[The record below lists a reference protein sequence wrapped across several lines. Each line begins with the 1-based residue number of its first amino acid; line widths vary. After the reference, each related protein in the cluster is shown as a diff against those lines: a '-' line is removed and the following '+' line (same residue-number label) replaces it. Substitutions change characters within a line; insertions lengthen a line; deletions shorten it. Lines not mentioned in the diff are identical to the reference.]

1 MKHTRQLSTHSRV
14 VKELLT
20 RYRDTFTAF
29 CELLNNSLQA
39 KATRIDLVIDYT
51 GSAAS
56 RTSLTRIEVTD
67 NGQGV
72 SASEFEDK
80 ILLIGTNVKKD
91 GQGVGRFGALQLGE
105 KMTIDSVAFDPAG
118 HHYTRIHFPLDTSAI
133 SSALSKVNLEYD
145 VETLKKKT
153 NPYYRV
159 TIEKL
164 HHNKQGKIHLRNKI
178 SEKFSSEAIRQS
190 LFEKYPLQIFHREV
204 EFTINGATLN
214 PTSFV
219 VGQPT
224 LKKTMY
230 IDLKGTEH
238 PFDIHFYQVQSDL
251 HKVKV
256 FFYIDNAGIKSV
268 AQEFTY
274 SSDWY
279 TPDQGT
285 WFIYLD
291 APFFS
296 SDLFRNI
303 DLDSLGDEEI
313 KNLKEFIKDN
323 VNDFFKANNKRFEKF
338 IAGLEKDSSYPKS
351 FETPMSDSRELVFQ
365 KIAYIV
371 EDEYKLMDQKNE
383 KIRGLFYSL
392 IDKALANGHVEEVFT
407 KVADLSDDNMRKFH
421 QLLEQT
427 ELENII
433 AFSSAVAA
441 KLQFIDFLHELT
453 YGDVS
458 RVLLE
463 RSQLHKIIERELWLF
478 GEAYNGCPHLWSDK
492 KIGNILEELRQK
504 FLDYPPSKED
514 GNLIQEVDGLDN
526 ITDLFFLNEK
536 VLDNEDREIM
546 VVELKSPRC
555 AIGKKELQQIDEY
568 AFTVESYP
576 GLPKENTRYKFI
588 LVSSRLT
595 PYAKSKLKS
604 SREKYSIP
612 FLYDRKAGKN
622 IEVYVVE
629 WSELIELNRR
639 KLGYLSSK
647 LEVKNRTVKE
657 KFEAEYSAIINEK
670 VAARLTRNKAPLTV

>member
-279 TPDQGT
+279 TPDLGT